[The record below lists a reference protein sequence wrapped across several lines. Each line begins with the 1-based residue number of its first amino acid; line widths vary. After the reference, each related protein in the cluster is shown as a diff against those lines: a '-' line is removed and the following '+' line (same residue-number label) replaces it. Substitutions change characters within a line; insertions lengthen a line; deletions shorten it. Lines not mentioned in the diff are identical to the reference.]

1 MNFYV
6 SLAAM
11 DYSSMVSFL
20 LEGTV
25 KAVELF
31 FLTIVLSLPLGLL
44 VARLRLSKIMVVQ
57 IPIKF
62 YLLIMRGTPLIL
74 QLMFFMF
81 FPPLVLGIPVDRF
94 TVAVFSFTVN
104 YAAYFAEIYR
114 GGIESIPV
122 GQQEAAYVLGLS
134 PLQTFMRI
142 TLPQVVKR
150 IVPTIA
156 NESMTLVKDT
166 ALASVIGVTELFRN
180 AESMKATYF
189 SVVPIAVAGLFYLIM
204 NSVVAAFYSGVEKK
218 LNYYKG

>member
-1 MNFYV
+1 MNFNV

-44 VARLRLSKIMVVQ
+44 VARLRPSKIMVVQ
-57 IPIKF
+57 IPIKL

-150 IVPTIA
+150 IIPTIA

-204 NSVVAAFYSGVEKK
+204 NSVVAAFYSRVEKK